1 MWDELSYS
9 IRNKTDD
16 ELVKIIE
23 KSYLL
28 NDTSDEED
36 IKDMMINQIIL

>member
-1 MWDELSYS
+1 MWDELSYNM
-9 IRNKTDD
+9 RNKMDD

-28 NDTSDEED
+28 NNTSDEGY
-36 IKDMMINQIIL
+36 